1 MKKPVFFLMFALVL
15 LTVSSAFAS
24 EIVPL
29 QFSYPPIDFPNIFLL
44 PNGYYQAVYFTPNSS
59 EFWLEQGHTDVSN
72 CIVEVFD
79 AFGQSV
85 WNFPVLQVDIL
96 QEDADAFSIK
106 TKFVLIGSFLNTIG
120 ITFSNGMFLRAGVLA
135 ESDASR
141 HSTQFFSRRKPFAI

>member
-29 QFSYPPIDFPNIFLL
+29 QFSYSPIDFPNIFLL

-96 QEDADAFSIK
+96 QEDADAFFYQNERGAVGTLIFDDFMLS
-106 TKFVLIGSFLNTIG
+106 TLYRSPCFCGCRWRTSFQLLRLHFVFQ
-120 ITFSNGMFLRAGVLA
+120 
-135 ESDASR
+135 E
-141 HSTQFFSRRKPFAI
+141 Q

>member
-29 QFSYPPIDFPNIFLL
+29 QFSYSPIDFPNIFLL

-72 CIVEVFD
+72 CVVEVFD
-79 AFGQSV
+79 AFGQTHTFGIRTFYRNGRMV
-85 WNFPVLQVDIL
+85 I
-96 QEDADAFSIK
+96 
-106 TKFVLIGSFLNTIG
+106 FL
-120 ITFSNGMFLRAGVLA
+120 
-135 ESDASR
+135 
-141 HSTQFFSRRKPFAI
+141 

>member
-1 MKKPVFFLMFALVL
+1 MFALVL

-29 QFSYPPIDFPNIFLL
+29 QFSYSPIDFPNIFLL

-96 QEDADAFSIK
+96 QEDADAFFYQNEVRSDRIV
-106 TKFVLIGSFLNTIG
+106 FEYYWDH
-120 ITFSNGMFLRAGVLA
+120 GMFLRAGVLA

>member
-1 MKKPVFFLMFALVL
+1 MKKPVFFLMLALVF

-59 EFWLEQGHTDVSN
+59 EFWVEQGHTDVSN

-96 QEDADAFSIK
+96 QEDADAFFYQNEVRSDQIVFEYYWDHVFERYVSKSWSFGGERCFTSFDSILQPEEA
-106 TKFVLIGSFLNTIG
+106 F
-120 ITFSNGMFLRAGVLA
+120 R
-135 ESDASR
+135 
-141 HSTQFFSRRKPFAI
+141 